1 MIRYISQAWLVLL
14 LAAVFG
20 GALAG
25 VHVGLKPRIEAN
37 KKMEILRRVPQLVI
51 GYEKAAAAEKVTAVP
66 EENLVRILGDGGRS
80 GFEVSAGKVLDLP
93 RGGGTYVV
101 YQAREA
107 RGKIVAG
114 YVARVTGQGFADAIE
129 ILVGFGS
136 FGQELTSI
144 YILDQ
149 KETPGVGNKI
159 TARKFTRQFDGLPI
173 GELLADAQTGATYH
187 GKQVLRAVKGTAGS
201 GMRDGS
207 IDAVSGATVSSRAVC
222 TIVNR
227 AIEAV
232 TRDWNTGRLSTF
244 EYPTDAED
252 DR

>member
-25 VHVGLKPRIEAN
+25 VYMGLKPRIEAN
-37 KKMEILRRVPQLVI
+37 KQIEILQRVPQLVI
-51 GYEKAAAAEKVTAVP
+51 GYDKAAAGEISPVPAEGGVW
-66 EENLVRILGDGGRS
+66 ILRDGQRS

-93 RGGGTYVV
+93 RGGGTYVA
-101 YQAREA
+101 YQVREA

-136 FGQELTSI
+136 FGQELTGI

-159 TARKFTRQFDGLPI
+159 TARKFTRQFDDLPI
-173 GELLADAQTGATYH
+173 GELIADAKTGATYH

-201 GMRDGS
+201 GTRDGR

-232 TRDWNTGRLSTF
+232 TRDWNAGRLSNF
-244 EYPTDAED
+244 EYPTGAED